1 MSVEPDENLPDNTE
15 ADMPVIEITWSY
27 NPPSENETTV
37 EVTFTKGEIT
47 QTRAVSA
54 VFSNDVYDADATE
67 VRVNEVALGVE
78 NKLTLGVLQIVD
90 DA

>member
-1 MSVEPDENLPDNTE
+1 MTNSPAAQEPVNTE
-15 ADMPVIEITWSY
+15 QALETTWSY

-37 EVTFTKGEIT
+37 EVTFTKGETT
-47 QTRAVSA
+47 QTRAVNA
-54 VFSNDVYDADATE
+54 VFNNDAYDAEATE
-67 VRVNEVALGVE
+67 ARVSEVALGVQ

>member
-1 MSVEPDENLPDNTE
+1 MTNSPTAQEPVNTKQALE
-15 ADMPVIEITWSY
+15 TTWSY

-47 QTRAVSA
+47 QTRTVNA
-54 VFSNDVYDADATE
+54 VFNNDAYDAEATE
-67 VRVNEVALGVE
+67 VRVSEVALGVE

-90 DA
+90 DALN